1 VTVQSLAYFLFVPA
15 VWLLWRLINGRT
27 GREVVL
33 LAASYFFYFSWGTS
47 FLALLVFSSLMNFLL
62 GEYLRRKP
70 DKSRLWVAIGF
81 NLMVLALFKYLPGM
95 GFAHTSSMLRDL
107 ITPIG
112 VSFWTFQALS
122 YHFDLYR
129 EEEIDPTLLEFSLYM
144 AFWPT
149 VLSGP
154 VCRMPAMLP
163 QFRSANPKWDDIGEG
178 SRRILIGLFMKVVLS
193 QLLASGLQAGEGVDA
208 GFDQVSTWGGVDVW
222 ALAFGYGFQLFFDF
236 AGYSNIVIGTARLFG
251 IRLAE
256 NFNDPYVSTSPSEF
270 WTRWHMSLS
279 FWIRDYVFLP
289 MATLHRSRLW
299 RYFALFSA
307 MVIFGFWH
315 GATVL
320 YVLWGTYHGLLL
332 VAHRQFQNLNQRF
345 SFTSP
350 EWLTTFVSWG
360 VTFPVM
366 CLGWILF
373 RADNVH
379 QAFLMLSVVFHP
391 ATYRHLGLRPNY
403 YLVTTIIILGYFAVY
418 GYCRLAERLA
428 GSPLWKRASWMLS
441 PVVYSILIVGV
452 IVWSKQKSVF
462 VYMQF

>member
-1 VTVQSLAYFLFVPA
+1 MTVQSLTYFLFVPA
-15 VWLLWRLINGRT
+15 IWLLWRLLRDRT
-27 GREVVL
+27 GRKIVL
-33 LAASYFFYFSWGTS
+33 LAASYFFYLSWGAS
-47 FLALLVFSSLMNFLL
+47 FLALLVFSSLVNFLL

-70 DKSRLWVAIGF
+70 DKSRLWVAVGF
-81 NLMVLALFKYLPGM
+81 NLLVLALFKYLPGM
-95 GFAHTSSMLRDL
+95 SFAHASSVLRHF
-107 ITPIG
+107 IAPIG

-163 QFRSANPKWDDIGEG
+163 QLRSADPKWDDIAEG

-208 GFDQVSTWGGVDVW
+208 GFDQVSVCGGIDVW

-251 IRLAE
+251 IQLAE
-256 NFNDPYVSTSPSEF
+256 NFNDPYLSTSPSGF

-289 MATLHRSRLW
+289 MATLRRSLSW
-299 RYFALFSA
+299 RYFALFCA

-320 YVLWGTYHGLLL
+320 YVLWGGYHGLLL

-345 SFTSP
+345 TFTAP
-350 EWLTTFVSWG
+350 EWMTNFFSWG
-360 VTFPVM
+360 VTFSLM
-366 CLGWILF
+366 CLGWIFF

-379 QAFLMLSVVFHP
+379 QAFRMLSVVFQP
-391 ATYRHLGLRPNY
+391 ATYRHLGLRPNF
-403 YLVTTIIILGYFAVY
+403 YLVTTIIILGYFAVC
-418 GYCRLAERLA
+418 GYWRLAEKLA
-428 GSPLWKRASWMLS
+428 KSPLWKRASWLLS
-441 PVVYSILIVGV
+441 PLVYSILIIGV
-452 IVWSKQKSVF
+452 IIWSKQKSVF